1 MRSNEFLF
9 FEDTKIIFSDL
20 LSEMTKCAHTLA
32 HTSYFALF
40 TIYSIVFSP
49 GLPRKEFMLP
59 LRVFAI
65 HNSWETWGG
74 EQNRKTATP
83 LSQSYV
89 NLLGT
94 IHFFQTHLY
103 IWYNATH
110 TWKRRYEKREKK
122 GREEK
127 GKKWRELVAY
137 AVQGWS

>member
-1 MRSNEFLF
+1 MKLWEVMNSCSLKIPKSFLVIYYQRWQSAH
-9 FEDTKIIFSDL
+9 THLHTRATL
-20 LSEMTKCAHTLA
+20 LSSQYTVL
-32 HTSYFALF
+32 SL
-40 TIYSIVFSP
+40 V
-49 GLPRKEFMLP
+49 EFMLP